1 MDEST
6 NTLLYTGT
14 YVIIFVIATSLSIIL
29 YLTVN
34 RYADSAFEYK
44 EGISGSVINS
54 ASTGIEEYQSGQTPL
69 SKDDVFSYFVNYVK
83 KDLYGTDSSFKS
95 IKPTNGYSV
104 IINGLNGDM
113 TYKEAYD
120 ALSAQKYYIKYN
132 VINENGDKEVE
143 INSL

>member
-44 EGISGSVINS
+44 EGISGSIINT
-54 ASTGIEEYQSGQTPL
+54 ASTGIEEYQTGMTPL
-69 SKDDVFSYFVNYVK
+69 TKDDVFSYFVNYVK
-83 KDLYGTDSSFKS
+83 KDIYGIDSLDQNNKPATGYIVS
-95 IKPTNGYSV
+95 IK
-104 IINGLNGDM
+104 GLTENM
-113 TYKEAYD
+113 TYKQAYD
-120 ALSAQKYYIKYN
+120 ALNSEKYYLKCTGINDGVKY
-132 VINENGDKEVE
+132 IE
-143 INSL
+143 IDSVQ